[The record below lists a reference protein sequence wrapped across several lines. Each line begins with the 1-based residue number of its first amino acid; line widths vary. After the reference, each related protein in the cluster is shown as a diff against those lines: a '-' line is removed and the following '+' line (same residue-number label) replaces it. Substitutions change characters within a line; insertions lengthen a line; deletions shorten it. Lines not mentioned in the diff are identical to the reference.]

1 MTATTKTMKTVSL
14 GDRFSELAVILLT
27 VVALALGWWLK
38 SSVENRGLAFSNDG
52 ITARTPIGWLVEKP
66 GGLEVLQT
74 TDRTASGFGTTYL
87 IQKQAAQTQAKPADV
102 ASLLTLDRGNT
113 LTGYRVL
120 DQRDVLVQGRSAVEI
135 EYVYVESAANLTH
148 AVIPAVVHGLDY
160 VFVENGKAVII
171 TYRADQSRYDTDLA
185 RFNRFL
191 VSVKF

>member
-38 SSVENRGLAFSNDG
+38 SSVENRSLAFSNDG

-87 IQKQAAQTQAKPADV
+87 IQKQAAQAQAKPADV

-191 VSVKF
+191 VSVQF